1 MDELSRKERTEAVH
15 IAADTT
21 VVASPHQVSTSVG
34 DEAVIL
40 GATAGQYFGLSEV
53 GARVW
58 AMLQTPRS
66 VTELCTQICAEYDVT
81 PEACERDVME
91 LLQDLF
97 AKGLIDVRSAARDS

>member
-1 MDELSRKERTEAVH
+1 VDEQSRKERTEGGH

-21 VVASPHQVSTSVG
+21 VVASPNQVSTSVG

-58 AMLQTPRS
+58 AMLQTPRT
-66 VTELCTQICAEYDVT
+66 VAELCTTICAEYDVT
-81 PEACERDVME
+81 PTECEEDVIDLLNE
-91 LLQDLF
+91 LL
-97 AKGLIDVRSAARDS
+97 AKGLIDVRSPARDS